1 MVVKNIEPIP
11 QAMDKSFRYTGDQW
25 PGDFHL
31 TLELPGVFKELL
43 QNDTLIDPKTGIR
56 MDILEVAE
64 LEGGIEILI
73 NIEHQSTKLDTI
85 KIRIIDGYK
94 NYSKC
99 KHKLPLLSVIVSPF
113 PKEEQETEY
122 RSTQSDILQPV
133 FIIIDDEEIE
143 RRLNILKDNCQNMD
157 IENYIVLNIAIISIF
172 VLNNKYEVLKELCE
186 ILTQSEGI
194 KGDIRNDMTSVLEEM
209 IKYKLKDNKNQ
220 VLELLGMLEKDSET
234 AKRGIRI
241 WYEEEFAQIEAQHK
255 KELSIKDAEI
265 DKKDAEID
273 KKDAEIDKKDA
284 ELKLN
289 NAQHKK
295 ELAEKDEEFAIEL
308 AKKDEKIAELNSLLK
323 TNGIV

>member
-25 PGDFHL
+25 PNDFHL

-56 MDILEVAE
+56 IDLLELAE

-99 KHKLPLLSVIVSPF
+99 KHKLPLLSVIVSHF

-122 RSTQSDILQPV
+122 RSTQSDVLQPV
-133 FIIIDDEEIE
+133 FITIDDKEIE
-143 RRLNILKDNCQNMD
+143 RRLNILKDNCKNND

-172 VLNNKYEVLKELCE
+172 VLNNKYEVLKELCK
-186 ILTQSEGI
+186 ILTQSEVI
-194 KGDIRNDMTSVLEEM
+194 RGDIRNDMTSVLEEM

-273 KKDAEIDKKDA
+273 KKDAE
-284 ELKLN
+284 LKLN

>member
-1 MVVKNIEPIP
+1 MVVKNIELIP